1 MGGFIKSNPNCTR
14 NVAPE
19 ISLEPALQQVNDGDP
34 WRIDCVITNGAKN
47 VTYQWM
53 TNALNPIV
61 GETNSFLTNTAVS
74 GVNLQRRCL
83 VTNNS
88 GSNDPNDDFARV
100 EGI

>member
-1 MGGFIKSNPNCTR
+1 MSGFIRSNPNCNR

-19 ISLEPALQQVNDGDP
+19 ISLEPPLQQVPDGEA

-47 VTYQWM
+47 VSYQWM
-53 TNALNPIV
+53 TNSLSPIA
-61 GETNSFLTNTAVS
+61 GETNSSILGVAVS